1 MQSNYAYSEINL
13 VRFNAANNINVST
26 EFIPALI
33 ALNGSTAAQIIGTM
47 PCIASGKAAP
57 PNTIFSGS
65 ITKNA
70 YTTAAIDAA
79 MYFSGLFSLLLM
91 KAIVINAAV
100 KAIIPAIATITA
112 FALLGKETKARI
124 VALNASESGT
134 PNAKNEEKIRFSG
147 IIISIIVILPNTNAI
162 ERVAC
167 VFLVFVKLPHTIT
180 KAPVAIKC
188 IIIPIIPELCE
199 KSSP

>member
-65 ITKNA
+65 VTKNA

-91 KAIVINAAV
+91 KAIVINNDG

-112 FALLGKETKARI
+112 FALLGKETSAHSCAKRF
-124 VALNASESGT
+124 ESGT

-147 IIISIIVILPNTNAI
+147 IIISIIVILPNLTAKA
-162 ERVAC
+162 RC
-167 VFLVFVKLPHTIT
+167 VCVLVL
-180 KAPVAIKC
+180 
-188 IIIPIIPELCE
+188 
-199 KSSP
+199 